1 MELTVQSRKISQ
13 NTILLHEEYDISI
26 QWDFRNKMISAMH
39 LKDCKTEVLFKLFT
53 KSVPHELKQ
62 KTKISDAFFGREW

>member
-1 MELTVQSRKISQ
+1 
-13 NTILLHEEYDISI
+13 
-26 QWDFRNKMISAMH
+26 MH
-39 LKDCKTEVLFKLFT
+39 LKDCKTEVLFKPFT

>member
-1 MELTVQSRKISQ
+1 MIFQFSG
-13 NTILLHEEYDISI
+13 ILEI
-26 QWDFRNKMISAMH
+26 MISAMH